1 MIIAW
6 TILLGVFL
14 IIAVGMIWQL
24 WDRLQQKQKL
34 DLESK
39 AAFEANLELLKSSLE
54 EVKTKLADTNEVY
67 ENTRREHFRQ
77 MTDWRV
83 QAATA
88 ETTARLEAKAETERL
103 KAELQR
109 ELGEFAEQIEEERTL
124 IDAQLRNY
132 REQVVGILEPMQT
145 LKKEEAAR
153 KYYCLGLSEKD
164 NSDIRYL
171 VENVSP
177 KLSNAALIP
186 KLCWSEYVSKAFTD
200 LANKT
205 GIKDEPGI
213 YKITNIETNKCY
225 VGKATS
231 CKKRLSDHLKGA
243 CGMTTVADQQIH
255 HAIVD
260 EGFNNWT
267 FEVIC
272 YCDKEQL
279 NERERFYIAEFHA
292 LDWGYNRNAGGGG

>member
-1 MIIAW
+1 M
-6 TILLGVFL
+6 
-14 IIAVGMIWQL
+14 
-24 WDRLQQKQKL
+24 WDRLQAKQQL

-39 AAFEANLELLKSSLE
+39 AAFEANLELLRSSVE
-54 EVKTKLADTNEVY
+54 QTKIALDNMNADFDIQRSEHYRQLTN
-67 ENTRREHFRQ
+67 
-77 MTDWRV
+77 WKV

-88 ETTARLEAKAETERL
+88 ETEARLEAKAETERL
-103 KAELQR
+103 KAELQN
-109 ELGEFAEQIEEERTL
+109 ELTEFAVQIGEERTL
-124 IDAQLRNY
+124 IDTQLKNY
-132 REQVVGILEPMQT
+132 REQVEGILEPMQT
-145 LKKEEAAR
+145 LAKEEAAR
-153 KYYCLGLSEKD
+153 KYYCLELSEKD
-164 NSDIRYL
+164 NSDIQYL
-171 VENVSP
+171 VEKVAP

-213 YKITNIETNKCY
+213 YKITNIDTNKCY

-255 HAIVD
+255 HAIVE

-267 FEVIC
+267 FEVVC